1 MNLGTKIKQIRM
13 DAGITQQ
20 QLADMIFKSKR
31 TVEMYESNKIDISI
45 RTLQDIS
52 KALNTSMLNILVD
65 DPSELLSILKEYYHL
80 EDKEGYNMEKD
91 FSLLMKGF
99 IDRYKKT

>member
-1 MNLGTKIKQIRM
+1 MNLGAKIKQIRI

-20 QLADMIFKSKR
+20 QLADKIFKSKR

-45 RTLQDIS
+45 GTLQDIS
-52 KALNTSMLNILVD
+52 NVLNTSLLNILVD
-65 DPSELLSILKEYYHL
+65 DPSELLSILKEYYTL

-99 IDRYKKT
+99 VDRYKK